1 MDSYWQKKNNI
12 YYCYILY
19 PVQMSEKSNKV
30 TGFENPFSKVT
41 LIRREILFRAQLV
54 CILLNIIWHG
64 EIMGSLS

>member
-1 MDSYWQKKNNI
+1 
-12 YYCYILY
+12 
-19 PVQMSEKSNKV
+19 MSEKSNKV
-30 TGFENPFSKVT
+30 TGFENPFSRVT